1 MSQISKSIC
10 ENTCR
15 RTVFEMLGLAD
26 NENFGVISNRAY
38 ATVVVDD
45 NGVEREVE
53 LRAIVRKVNEDGVS
67 GREMFENEVAAYA
80 EQIEEKRAKKEEK
93 EKAKAEKIAK
103 DKAKREA
110 AKAKKEAEEDE

>member
-26 NENFGVISNRAY
+26 NENFGVISNSAY

-45 NGVEREVE
+45 NGEEREVE
-53 LRAIVRKVNEDGVS
+53 LRAIVRKVNEGMS

-80 EQIEEKRAKKEEK
+80 KQIEEKRAKKEEK
-93 EKAKAEKIAK
+93 EKEKAEKTAK